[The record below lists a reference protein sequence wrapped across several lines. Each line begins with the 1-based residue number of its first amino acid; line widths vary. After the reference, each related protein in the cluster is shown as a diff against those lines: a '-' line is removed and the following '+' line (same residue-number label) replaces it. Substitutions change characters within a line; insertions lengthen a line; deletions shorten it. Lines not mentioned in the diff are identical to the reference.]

1 MFYTAVVIHFFS
13 SMREPHIKMK
23 TLRKG
28 QQENRKER
36 KAEGDEE
43 QCGRKKAADGAVKR
57 EIKLY
62 HAM

>member
-1 MFYTAVVIHFFS
+1 MF
-13 SMREPHIKMK
+13 PHPLLYIFLAPCASRK
-23 TLRKG
+23 TKEIFRNG

-36 KAEGDEE
+36 EVESNEE
-43 QCGRKKAADGAVKR
+43 QCGWKKPADGAVKR

>member
-1 MFYTAVVIHFFS
+1 VRTAK
-13 SMREPHIKMK
+13 ENK
-23 TLRKG
+23 TLKKG

-36 KAEGDEE
+36 KAESGEE
-43 QCGRKKAADGAVKR
+43 QCGRKEPADGAVKR